1 MTIITRYISKEFLKL
16 FAITFSAFVMLYMLV
31 DFFEK
36 IDDFIEAKATEHA
49 LTYFIYKVPFVSV
62 QMAPMAALMSTI
74 ITLGIFSRN
83 HEIIAM
89 KANGIS
95 LFRIGAP
102 FIAIALIITT
112 ISFITSEFIVPY
124 ANRKVNT
131 IWRSHVKKKPHE
143 LIYKSKQLWYKGENA
158 IYNIRSF
165 NSRTKTLEGVII
177 NQFDS
182 NFRLIR
188 RIQAHSATWE
198 KDHWSFHNG
207 IVKEADK
214 NGSYKIITFKEK
226 IFDLVET
233 PNDFKREVKYSDEM
247 GFAELREYAKK
258 IINEGYD
265 ACRYLVDMHIKL
277 SFPFIC
283 VIMSLIGIPL
293 ALRKEKGVGTATGI
307 GISLGITLLYLVTL
321 VVARTLGYSGVVP
334 AVVAAWFANILF
346 GTIGLFL
353 LVNTKQ

>member
-1 MTIITRYISKEFLKL
+1 MKIITRYISKEFLKL
-16 FAITFSAFVMLYMLV
+16 FAITFMTFVMLYMLV

-36 IDDFIEAKATEHA
+36 IDNFIETGSTEYA
-49 LTYFIYKVPFVSV
+49 PTYFIHKLPFVAV
-62 QMAPMAALMSTI
+62 QMAPVAILMSTI
-74 ITLGIFSRN
+74 ITLGIFSKN

-102 FIAIALIITT
+102 FIVTALIITIINFT
-112 ISFITSEFIVPY
+112 ISELIVPHT
-124 ANRKVNT
+124 NRKVNE
-131 IWRSHVKKKPHE
+131 IWRYHVKKKPPE
-143 LIYKSKQLWYKGENA
+143 LIYKHEQLWYKGENT

-177 NQFDS
+177 NQFDRD
-182 NFRLIR
+182 FRLVR
-188 RIQAHSATWE
+188 RIQAHSATWRT
-198 KDHWSFHNG
+198 DYWAFYNG
-207 IVKEADK
+207 VVKERDE
-214 NGSYKIITFKEK
+214 NGSYRITPFKEK
-226 IFDLVET
+226 NFSLVES
-233 PNDFKREVKYSDEM
+233 PEDFEQVAKYSDEM

-258 IINEGYD
+258 IAREGYD

-293 ALRKEKGVGTATGI
+293 ALRKEKGVGIATGI
-307 GISLGITLLYLVTL
+307 GISLGIILLYLATSVI
-321 VVARTLGYSGVVP
+321 ARTLGYSEVVP
-334 AVVAAWFANILF
+334 PVVAAWFANILF

-353 LVNTKQ
+353 LLNTRQ

>member
-1 MTIITRYISKEFLKL
+1 MKIITRYISKEFLKL
-16 FAITFSAFVMLYMLV
+16 FAITFLAFVMLYMLV

-36 IDDFIEAKATEHA
+36 IDNFIETGSTEYT
-49 LTYFIYKVPFVSV
+49 LTYFIHKLPFVAV
-62 QMAPMAALMSTI
+62 QMAPVAVLLSTI
-74 ITLGIFSRN
+74 ITLGILSKN

-95 LFRIGAP
+95 LFRIGTP
-102 FIAIALIITT
+102 FIVTALIITIINFT
-112 ISFITSEFIVPY
+112 ISELIVPH
-124 ANRKVNT
+124 ANRKVNA
-131 IWRSHVKKKPHE
+131 IWTCHVKKKPPK
-143 LIYKSKQLWYKGENA
+143 LIYKHEQLWYKGENA

-188 RIQAHSATWE
+188 RIQAHSATWG
-198 KDHWSFHNG
+198 KDHWHFHNG

-214 NGSYKIITFKEK
+214 NGSYKILTFKEK
-226 IFDLVET
+226 IFSLVET
-233 PNDFKREVKYSDEM
+233 PEDFEKVVKYSDEM
-247 GFAELREYAKK
+247 GFSELREYAKK
-258 IINEGYD
+258 IAGEGYD

-293 ALRKEKGVGTATGI
+293 ALRKEKGVGIATGI
-307 GISLGITLLYLVTL
+307 GISLGIILLYLVTS
-321 VVARTLGYSGVVP
+321 VIARTLGYSEVVP

-353 LVNTKQ
+353 LLNTRQ